1 MQTNT
6 EPKKIDWSPI
16 LKAFGNSATQTSRE
30 EQETF
35 IIWNGPMRKQTLL
48 KIRKQFGQ
56 NKVHLFRNQLLWFI
70 PKL

>member
-16 LKAFGNSATQTSRE
+16 LKAFGNSATQISRE

-35 IIWNGPMRKQTLL
+35 RI
-48 KIRKQFGQ
+48 
-56 NKVHLFRNQLLWFI
+56 
-70 PKL
+70 